1 MISGNT
7 GGLLLNKVEQS
18 DTTTQ
23 AETEQPTAKAETSVL
38 STLANITAIF
48 NQTEPPDL
56 ALEAVLDELSRSFG
70 LRHSALWLVETGKP
84 ILTPVCQQG
93 LQASL
98 VAKINTLVGATE
110 LPTRNYDYDYTNY
123 CQTVT
128 ATLQAL
134 SKTVGWPFV
143 RCLPLTANGQM
154 VGLLAFFNE
163 TAWPGDPELELGLQA
178 VQTMLGTTAIYARN
192 LSLERR
198 QRQKIELAQRDTIS
212 IGASLDLPEVL
223 ETILS
228 ATLKQLPGKNAH
240 VFLYDAE
247 HDQITI
253 GAAKAAD
260 EHTTSRFTQPRRNGF
275 TYRVARSGQLQWVE
289 EMQSDALFTGAPAD
303 YIGAL
308 MGAPLV
314 MGGKVIGVMN
324 IAYPN
329 SHRFSETEVN
339 IFTTLAAQA
348 AIAVQNAGMFQQ
360 VQHYAANLEAQV
372 EARTADLRAA
382 NEQLKIARDLA
393 DAANQ
398 AKSVFLANMSHELR
412 TPLNAIIGYS
422 ELSQEE
428 AEELQKPRLAG
439 YLGKIQVAGGHLLNL
454 ISDILD
460 LSKIEAGRIELY
472 IEPFKISSAVYDVV
486 GTTQSLADKN
496 HNTLS
501 VECPT
506 ELGEMKSDLTRV
518 RQVLF
523 NLLSNACKFTEH
535 GTVSLVVS
543 RQPSP
548 QDGRDWVHF
557 KISDTGIGMSP
568 EQVGKLFQQFTQ
580 ADPSTTR
587 KYGGTGLGL
596 AISQRFCHLMGG
608 HITVQSELGKG
619 SVFTIA
625 LPAKTVRFDLNI

>member
-1 MISGNT
+1 M
-7 GGLLLNKVEQS
+7 LNETEQS
-18 DTTTQ
+18 DITSNAKSGRSSGKVDRPAMGTVAAIAAILNKTENPDQ
-23 AETEQPTAKAETSVL
+23 AFAA
-38 STLANITAIF
+38 
-48 NQTEPPDL
+48 
-56 ALEAVLDELSRSFG
+56 ALGEIGASLNLP
-70 LRHSALWLVETGKP
+70 HSALWLVESGKP
-84 ILTPVCQQG
+84 AMAPASQQG
-93 LQASL
+93 LSPEI
-98 VAKINTLVGATE
+98 VAKINALVGVTE
-110 LPTRNYDYDYTNY
+110 LPARNYDYDYANY
-123 CQTVT
+123 CQAVT
-128 ATLQAL
+128 AALQTLTKGFGL
-134 SKTVGWPFV
+134 PFV
-143 RCLPLTANGQM
+143 RCFPLTANGTL
-154 VGLLAFFNE
+154 VGLLAFFNDQP
-163 TAWPGDPELELGLQA
+163 WPDHPELNLCLQTI
-178 VQTMLGTTAIYARN
+178 QIMLGTTAAYARN
-192 LSLERR
+192 LAYERR

-212 IGASLDLPEVL
+212 ISASLDLPEVL

-253 GAAKAAD
+253 GAAKNAD
-260 EHTTSRFTQPRRNGF
+260 DHTASRFTQPRRNGF
-275 TYRVARSGQLQWVE
+275 TYTVARSGQVQWVE
-289 EMQSDALFTGAPAD
+289 EMQTDALFTGAPPD
-303 YIGAL
+303 YVGAL
-308 MGAPLV
+308 MGAPLI

-329 SHRFSETEVN
+329 SHKFTDTEIN
-339 IFTTLAAQA
+339 TLTTLAAQA

-360 VQHYAANLEAQV
+360 VQMYAANLEAQV

-439 YLGKIQVAGGHLLNL
+439 YLGKIQVAGGHLLKL

-460 LSKIEAGRIELY
+460 LSKIEAGRIELD
-472 IEPFKISSAVYDVV
+472 IEPFKISSIVYDIL
-486 GTTQSLADKN
+486 GTAQSLAEKN
-496 HNTLS
+496 HNKLT
-501 VECPT
+501 VECPADI
-506 ELGEMKSDLTRV
+506 GEMESDLTRV

-523 NLLSNACKFTEH
+523 NLLSNACKFTEN
-535 GTVSLVVS
+535 GTVALVVS
-543 RQPSP
+543 RTTAP
-548 QDGRDWVHF
+548 DDRREWINF

-596 AISQRFCHLMGG
+596 AISQRFCHLLGG
-608 HITVQSELGKG
+608 HISVQSELGKG
-619 SVFTIA
+619 SVFTIS
-625 LPAKTVRFDLNI
+625 LPARTPQLDFMA

>member
-1 MISGNT
+1 M
-7 GGLLLNKVEQS
+7 LNEIEQS
-18 DTTTQ
+18 DITSGEAKGQ
-23 AETEQPTAKAETSVL
+23 ASGKEGKPGLGS
-38 STLANITAIF
+38 LATIAAIL
-48 NQTEPPDL
+48 NQTENLDL
-56 ALEAVLDELSRSFG
+56 ALEAILSEMNASLDLP
-70 LRHSALWLVETGKP
+70 HSALWLAESNKAALAP
-84 ILTPVCQQG
+84 ICQHG
-93 LQASL
+93 LAPE
-98 VAKINTLVGATE
+98 VITKINSLVGATE
-110 LPTRNYDYDYTNY
+110 LPARSYDYDYANY
-123 CQTVT
+123 CQAVT
-128 ATLQAL
+128 AALQTLTKDFGL
-134 SKTVGWPFV
+134 PFV
-143 RCLPLTANGQM
+143 RCFPLTANGLL
-154 VGLLAFFNE
+154 VGLLVFFSE
-163 TAWPGDPELELGLQA
+163 RTWPTSPELNLCLQTI
-178 VQTMLGTTAIYARN
+178 QTMLGTAAGNAR
-192 LSLERR
+192 SLAFERR

-212 IGASLDLPEVL
+212 ISASLDLPQVL

-240 VFLYDAE
+240 VFLYDE
-247 HDQITI
+247 ERDQITI
-253 GAAKAAD
+253 GAAKNAN
-260 EHTTSRFTQPRRNGF
+260 EETTSRFTQPRRNGF
-275 TYRVARSGQLQWVE
+275 TYKVARSGQVQWVE
-289 EMQSDALFTGAPAD
+289 EMQTNPLFNGAPSD
-303 YIGAL
+303 YVGAL

-329 SHRFSETEVN
+329 SHKFTETEIN

-360 VQHYAANLEAQV
+360 VQMYAANLEAQV

-439 YLGKIQVAGGHLLNL
+439 YLSKIQIAGGHLLNL

-460 LSKIEAGRIELY
+460 LSKIEAGRVELY
-472 IEPFKISSAVYDVV
+472 IENFKIGPVVYDVV
-486 GTTQSLADKN
+486 GTAQGLADKN
-496 HNTLS
+496 HNTLT
-501 VECPT
+501 VECPADI
-506 ELGEMKSDLTRV
+506 GEMESDLTRV

-523 NLLSNACKFTEH
+523 NLLSNACKFTEK

-548 QDGRDWVHF
+548 EDGRDWINF

-608 HITVQSELGKG
+608 HISAQSELGKG
-619 SVFTIA
+619 SVFTIS
-625 LPAKTVRFDLNI
+625 LPAKTTRFDFSV

>member
-1 MISGNT
+1 M
-7 GGLLLNKVEQS
+7 LNETEQS
-18 DTTTQ
+18 DTTSSTDNNQ
-23 AETEQPTAKAETSVL
+23 L
-38 STLANITAIF
+38 SGKVERSALGMLAAIAAIL
-48 NQTEPPDL
+48 NQTENPDQAL
-56 ALEAVLDELSRSFG
+56 AAALDELSVSYK
-70 LRHSALWLVETGKP
+70 LSHSALWLVESSKP
-84 ILTPVCQQG
+84 ALVPTCQHG
-93 LQASL
+93 LDPEMA
-98 VAKINTLVGATE
+98 AEINIQMGVTE
-110 LPTRNYDYDYTNY
+110 LPARNYDYDYTNF
-123 CQTVT
+123 CQSVT
-128 ATLQAL
+128 ATLQKL
-134 SKTVGWPFV
+134 SKTFGLPLV
-143 RCLPLTANGQM
+143 RCFPLTAGGM
-154 VGLLAFFNE
+154 LVGLLAFFNDQP
-163 TAWPGDPELELGLQA
+163 WPINPELDICLQT
-178 VQTMLGTTAIYARN
+178 VQAMLGTTAAYDRN
-192 LSLERR
+192 LGFERR

-212 IGASLDLPEVL
+212 ISASLDLPQVL

-228 ATLKQLPGKNAH
+228 TTLKQLPGKNAH
-240 VFLYDAE
+240 VFLYDE
-247 HDQITI
+247 ERDQITI
-253 GAAKAAD
+253 GAAKNAD
-260 EHTTSRFTQPRRNGF
+260 EHTASRFTQPRRNGF
-275 TYRVARSGQLQWVE
+275 TYKVARSGQVQWVE
-289 EMQSDALFTGAPAD
+289 EMQTDALFNGAPPD

-308 MGAPLV
+308 MGAPLI

-329 SHRFSETEVN
+329 SHKFTETEIN
-339 IFTTLAAQA
+339 TLTTLAAQA

-360 VQHYAANLEAQV
+360 VQMYAANLEAQV

-439 YLGKIQVAGGHLLNL
+439 YLGKIQVAGGHLLKL

-472 IEPFKISSAVYDVV
+472 IEPFNISSIVYDVL
-486 GTTQSLADKN
+486 GTAQSLAEKN
-496 HNTLS
+496 HNKLTI
-501 VECPT
+501 ECPAD
-506 ELGEMKSDLTRV
+506 LGEMESDLTRV

-523 NLLSNACKFTEH
+523 NLLSNACKFTEN

-543 RQPSP
+543 RTTAPD
-548 QDGRDWVHF
+548 DGREWINF

-608 HITVQSELGKG
+608 HISAQSELGKG

-625 LPAKTVRFDLNI
+625 LPARTPRYDLNI